1 MTTIHNIF
9 ALKTFPSGY
18 KLMLCPTILIEFYYD
33 WKSSFKNAKLQNSSK
48 LKVPENVTMQD
59 FFQDKLKTSIKRYL
73 KFQEQQNIKDYA
85 KKAEFNG
92 NGLRL

>member
-1 MTTIHNIF
+1 MW
-9 ALKTFPSGY
+9 P
-18 KLMLCPTILIEFYYD
+18 C
-33 WKSSFKNAKLQNSSK
+33 Q
-48 LKVPENVTMQD
+48 QD